1 MLLSSCLED
10 HKITVSAFKR
20 RIQAEYPPDVVQSF
34 EDSLRN
40 DDKVNWQFAFGVYGI
55 YYLQAQFI
63 VQFLMDFPYQ
73 GIVSTPLIQ
82 KLFPFLE
89 PDEEL
94 LEEIPDLD
102 QPPVTVVTPRVDQ
115 VCGRLFK
122 YYQNFRV
129 ERSLLVREG
138 PSMQKEA
145 VEIHGASPEI
155 SWVSDEVAPGYHQ
168 SVRVDNTLFQV
179 GALFKNFYIFSHGY
193 RSRIL
198 YLLSLM
204 QITSELGTSLQARV

>member
-1 MLLSSCLED
+1 
-10 HKITVSAFKR
+10 
-20 RIQAEYPPDVVQSF
+20 
-34 EDSLRN
+34 
-40 DDKVNWQFAFGVYGI
+40 
-55 YYLQAQFI
+55 
-63 VQFLMDFPYQ
+63 MDFPYQ

-122 YYQNFRV
+122 YYQNFKV
-129 ERSLLVREG
+129 ERALLVREG
-138 PSMQKEA
+138 PPVQKEA
-145 VEIHGASPEI
+145 VEVHGASPEI
-155 SWVSDEVAPGYHQ
+155 KWVSGEVAPGYYQ

-179 GALFKNFYIFSHGY
+179 GPLFKKLLNFF
-193 RSRIL
+193 
-198 YLLSLM
+198 
-204 QITSELGTSLQARV
+204 T